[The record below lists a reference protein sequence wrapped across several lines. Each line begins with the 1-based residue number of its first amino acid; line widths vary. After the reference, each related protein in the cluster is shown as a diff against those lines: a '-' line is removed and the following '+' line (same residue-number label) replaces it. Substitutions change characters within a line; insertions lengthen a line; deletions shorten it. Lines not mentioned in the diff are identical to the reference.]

1 MPENR
6 IVLDSNFI
14 LLPFQFKI
22 DYLKE
27 IKESMAGKTSF
38 IIYQQVLDELKAK
51 EKRFPNKMT
60 FKKNLD
66 AGLIYLNHNQSFYQI
81 EFNECQKLEHE
92 TTDDFL
98 IRKCI
103 SMKSEESRVFLAT
116 NDKELRKRAINHEI
130 FTIFMRQKKFI
141 DVEGF

>member
-6 IVLDSNFI
+6 IILDSNFI

-27 IKESMAGKTSF
+27 IWETMAGKTSF

-51 EKRFPNKMT
+51 EKRFPNRT
-60 FKKNLD
+60 SFKRNLD
-66 AGLIYLNHNQSFYQI
+66 AGINYLNHHKNLYEI
-81 EFNECQKLEHE
+81 EFIECQKLEDE

-103 SMKSEESRVFLAT
+103 LMKNEGSRVFLAT
-116 NDKELRKRAINHEI
+116 NDKELRKKAVNHKI
-130 FTIFMRQKKFI
+130 FVIYMRQKKYI